1 MTTLYNKLQP
11 LLNRVLVQKVKPV
24 TKSAGG
30 IILADESNASVNVGT
45 IVATGPGALDQNGR
59 LVPVTVSAG
68 QTVLL
73 PEYGGT
79 KIELQTGELY
89 IYRDSDII
97 GVLEKH

>member
-1 MTTLYNKLQP
+1 MTTLYTKLQP
-11 LLNRVLVQKVKPV
+11 LLNRVLVQKVKPI

-30 IILADESNASVNVGT
+30 IILADESQTNTNVGT
-45 IVATGPGALDQNGR
+45 IVAVGPGALDQNGN
-59 LVPVTVSAG
+59 LLPLSVSVG

-79 KIELQTGELY
+79 KVELQSQELY

-97 GVLEKH
+97 GLLEKH